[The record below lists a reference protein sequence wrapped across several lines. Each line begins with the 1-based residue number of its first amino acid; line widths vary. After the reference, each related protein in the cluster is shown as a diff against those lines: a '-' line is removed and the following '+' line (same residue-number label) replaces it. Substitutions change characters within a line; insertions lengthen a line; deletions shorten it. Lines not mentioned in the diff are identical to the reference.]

1 MPKKTCPNGHVYD
14 TSIYGDQC
22 PMCPAQPIGGGQAPF
37 GETQVDPSAF
47 SHAGST
53 TGAFAGMGTPADNK
67 THISGA
73 ASSTPGFAQGGFGP
87 AAGPVRQMPQDNSGE
102 TKVRPN
108 DAVPGGAASP
118 RTTIRRPGAAG
129 GAAAGTGENSRRL
142 VGFLVTYNRNPM
154 GKAYN
159 IYEGRN
165 YIGRDAKCNIC
176 VPDDDQM
183 SGTHMSILFRNVD
196 SKFKFRDEQS
206 SNGTFVNKEL
216 LDEGE
221 LKNYDIIRVG
231 NTLFIFMAIPML
243 Q

>member
-1 MPKKTCPNGHVYD
+1 M
-14 TSIYGDQC
+14 
-22 PMCPAQPIGGGQAPF
+22 GGGQAQY
-37 GETQVDPSAF
+37 GATQVDPSAF
-47 SHAGST
+47 GHM
-53 TGAFAGMGTPADNK
+53 GAPMGGAMGGAMPADNH
-67 THISGA
+67 THIANSSSPTGGFPQGGGFGPA
-73 ASSTPGFAQGGFGP
+73 AGGFGP
-87 AAGPVRQMPQDNSGE
+87 AAGPKGAAPQDNSGE

-108 DAVPGGAASP
+108 DAVPGGAPSA

-129 GAAAGTGENSRRL
+129 GAAAAGGENNRRL